1 MIIIGFDSEWV
12 YLPNENRNHI
22 LSYQFSVLTP
32 NSECS
37 GIVYT
42 DGPDLKHRWKLADL
56 LGHAIQVARD
66 EMVACPNLNI
76 AISKFK
82 FLVTNFRFDE
92 HRGQATDDR

>member
-12 YLPNENRNHI
+12 YLPDENRNHI

-66 EMVACPNLNI
+66 EMVIGREWP
-76 AISKFK
+76 
-82 FLVTNFRFDE
+82 DE
-92 HRGQATDDR
+92 ICAVAGVEAAGLTYQI